1 MKEASGEASMT
12 GVTIA
17 LIAIVAVIATPI
29 IRGVVNST
37 RNSACCQS
45 MGGQWTNGQ
54 CQGVSNFSADMC
66 KE

>member
-12 GVTIA
+12 GITIA
-17 LIAIVAVIATPI
+17 LIAIVAVVATPI

-45 MGGQWTNGQ
+45 MGGIL
-54 CQGVSNFSADMC
+54 FSAKSYFC
-66 KE
+66 ANCHTLT